1 MSALYPVLVKLEGEL
16 CLVIGGGR
24 VAERKVKSLLEAGA
38 RVRVISPRLT
48 ADLQALADAG
58 VIEYRRGRYRPG
70 DVEGAF
76 LVISATNDPAA
87 NRMVAADCR
96 ERRLLLNAVDDP
108 ENCTFFVPAC
118 VRRGDLTIAVS
129 TGGQSPLLARK
140 LREKLERE
148 YGPLYGDYLALIGR
162 IRHNIIRSV
171 SDPVRKEQL
180 LEALCAPEI
189 LDALENGDY
198 DRVKELVGS
207 VDYGGG
213 S

>member
-1 MSALYPVLVKLEGEL
+1 MSALYPVLVKLEGEP

-24 VAERKVKSLLEAGA
+24 VAERKVRSLLEAHA
-38 RVRVISPRLT
+38 RVRVISPGLT
-48 ADLQALADAG
+48 AGLQALADAG
-58 VIEYRRGRYRPG
+58 EIEHRRGEYRPG

-87 NRMVAADCR
+87 NRLVAADCR
-96 ERRLLLNAVDDP
+96 ARRILLNAVDDP
-108 ENCTFFVPAC
+108 ENCSFFVPAS

-140 LREKLERE
+140 LREKLALE

-171 SDPVRKEQL
+171 SDPVKKEQL

-189 LDALENGDY
+189 LDTLAKGDY
-198 DRVKELVGS
+198 DRVKELVGI

-213 S
+213 P